1 MASSASLVV
10 IVLYWVGVTIPKMV
24 NATVLKTAHSVLGSQ
39 VTLQYHSAS
48 HPSQTSRFAFRAAQ
62 NGAFHRFF
70 FNTSHTDAVIISPC
84 TASSNWIGRL
94 PFRVGSL
101 QVTFFPFFVFFFS
114 PGPKRRRFGQDF
126 LKKIRRC
133 AQPSSSAT
141 QPAKEEYCSR
151 ICSSSWWAPEQRGNS
166 GTSKDFSDEGRCT
179 CASLCLC
186 GSATGYRAME
196 GNTVRNEDEVEE
208 EYVLLDLDSAY
219 SQFDILPNAPYVLSG
234 LNTEHPVLTI
244 GDKLNLIGEYHET
257 VGTCLIF
264 KEEVASPVVHEETG
278 PSEANLFAGK
288 CIVDPNQPQS
298 KQVKPVTSLHRIIK
312 FRLAP
317 NVDSDDASKQTPD
330 QVQHTV
336 HSMGNDQHENP

>member
-1 MASSASLVV
+1 MLGGA
-10 IVLYWVGVTIPKMV
+10 YTIPLDFFQNGPFCFGLASNTTIIRHPILRK
-24 NATVLKTAHSVLGSQ
+24 LRGSQ
-39 VTLQYHSAS
+39 SAELE
-48 HPSQTSRFAFRAAQ
+48 TVRF
-62 NGAFHRFF
+62 
-70 FNTSHTDAVIISPC
+70 I
-84 TASSNWIGRL
+84 
-94 PFRVGSL
+94 
-101 QVTFFPFFVFFFS
+101 
-114 PGPKRRRFGQDF
+114 
-126 LKKIRRC
+126 
-133 AQPSSSAT
+133 SSSST
-141 QPAKEEYCSR
+141 LPTLIQ
-151 ICSSSWWAPEQRGNS
+151 
-166 GTSKDFSDEGRCT
+166 
-179 CASLCLC
+179 
-186 GSATGYRAME
+186 AME
-196 GNTVRNEDEVEE
+196 ANTVRNEDEVEE

-219 SQFDILPNAPYVLSG
+219 SQFDIPPNAPYVLSG

>member
-1 MASSASLVV
+1 
-10 IVLYWVGVTIPKMV
+10 
-24 NATVLKTAHSVLGSQ
+24 
-39 VTLQYHSAS
+39 
-48 HPSQTSRFAFRAAQ
+48 
-62 NGAFHRFF
+62 
-70 FNTSHTDAVIISPC
+70 
-84 TASSNWIGRL
+84 
-94 PFRVGSL
+94 
-101 QVTFFPFFVFFFS
+101 
-114 PGPKRRRFGQDF
+114 
-126 LKKIRRC
+126 
-133 AQPSSSAT
+133 
-141 QPAKEEYCSR
+141 
-151 ICSSSWWAPEQRGNS
+151 
-166 GTSKDFSDEGRCT
+166 
-179 CASLCLC
+179 
-186 GSATGYRAME
+186 ME
-196 GNTVRNEDEVEE
+196 ANNVRNEDEVEE

-219 SQFDILPNAPYVLSG
+219 SQFDIPPNAPYVLSG

-298 KQVKPVTSLHRIIK
+298 KQVKPVTSLQRIIK